1 MSRKEEPQGEPI
13 AGNGRKPQQVFEPF
27 QRGLPEL
34 GSYFRSL
41 WARRD
46 FIVEYARS
54 DLHQRQYGTALG
66 QLWLILTPLALSGVY
81 YLLLIIIGAK
91 GGPERYAHL
100 TGTLFLFYLITNS
113 ITSGAR
119 SLTSGSKLILN
130 AAFPRLVLPIAEALI
145 ALMKFAPT
153 LIVYLGIH
161 IALGLPFTI
170 YMLWAP
176 LLILLTLF
184 FATCGAILASIINVY
199 FRDAQNLLPYFT
211 RTVLYLSPVLYTS
224 ADLDE
229 RLRFLEV
236 VNPIFPILDTWSAVM
251 VRGEAPALDAI
262 FLASGWSLAI
272 FAIGTYLFLTR
283 EREFAVRI

>member
-1 MSRKEEPQGEPI
+1 MASNLAPVSTAHRTAVE
-13 AGNGRKPQQVFEPF
+13 VYEPF
-27 QRGLPEL
+27 QRGLPPL
-34 GSYFRSL
+34 GAYLRSL
-41 WARRD
+41 WARRH
-46 FIVEYARS
+46 FIYEYARA

-91 GGPERYAHL
+91 GGPERYGHL

-113 ITSGAR
+113 VTSGAR

-130 AAFPRLVLPIAEALI
+130 AAFPRLVLPITEALI
-145 ALMKFAPT
+145 ALMRFLPT
-153 LIVYLGIH
+153 LFVYLAIH
-161 IALGLPFTI
+161 IILDLPFTMQ
-170 YMLWAP
+170 MLWAP
-176 LLILLTLF
+176 LLIILTFF
-184 FATCGAILASIINVY
+184 FAVSAAILASIVNVY

-224 ADLDE
+224 ADLDD

-236 VNPIFPILDTWSAVM
+236 INPIFPILDTWSAVM
-251 VRGEAPALDAI
+251 VRGEAPQFQTLALA
-262 FLASGWSLAI
+262 LGWSLGF
-272 FAIGTYLFLTR
+272 FAIGTYLFLSR

>member
-1 MSRKEEPQGEPI
+1 MQERRPQE
-13 AGNGRKPQQVFEPF
+13 VYEPF
-27 QRGLPEL
+27 QRGLPHL
-34 GSYFRSL
+34 GTYLRSL

-46 FIVEYARS
+46 FILEYSRA
-54 DLHQRQYGTALG
+54 DLPQRQYGTALG

-81 YLLLIIIGAK
+81 YLLLMIIGAK
-91 GGPERYAHL
+91 GGPERYGHL

-113 ITSGAR
+113 ITSGAK

-130 AAFPRLVLPIAEALI
+130 AAFPRLVLPISEALI

-153 LIVYLGIH
+153 LVVYFGIH
-161 IALGLPFTI
+161 IALGLPFLI
-170 YMLWAP
+170 HMLWAP
-176 LLILLTLF
+176 LLLALTLF
-184 FATCGAILASIINVY
+184 FATSGAILASLINVY

-229 RLRFLEV
+229 RLGFLRV
-236 VNPIFPILDTWSAVM
+236 VNPIFPLLDTWSAVM
-251 VRGEAPALDAI
+251 VRGEAPSIDAI
-262 FLASGWSLAI
+262 LLALGWTLALFSL
-272 FAIGTYLFLTR
+272 GTYLFLSR

>member
-1 MSRKEEPQGEPI
+1 MSTAHRTAVE
-13 AGNGRKPQQVFEPF
+13 VYEPF
-27 QRGLPEL
+27 QRGLPPL
-34 GSYFRSL
+34 GAYLRSL
-41 WARRD
+41 WARRH
-46 FIVEYARS
+46 FIYEYARA

-91 GGPERYAHL
+91 GGPERYGHL

-113 ITSGAR
+113 VTSGAR

-130 AAFPRLVLPIAEALI
+130 AAFPRLVLPITEALI
-145 ALMKFAPT
+145 ALMRFFPT
-153 LIVYLGIH
+153 LFVYLAIH
-161 IALGLPFTI
+161 IILDLPFTMQ
-170 YMLWAP
+170 MLWAP
-176 LLILLTLF
+176 LLIILTFF
-184 FATCGAILASIINVY
+184 FAVSAAILASIVNVY

-224 ADLDE
+224 ADLDD

-236 VNPIFPILDTWSAVM
+236 INPIFPILDTWSAVM
-251 VRGEAPALDAI
+251 VRGEAPQFQTVALA
-262 FLASGWSLAI
+262 LGWSLGF
-272 FAIGTYLFLTR
+272 FAIGTYLFLSR

>member
-1 MSRKEEPQGEPI
+1 M
-13 AGNGRKPQQVFEPF
+13 F
-27 QRGLPEL
+27 
-34 GSYFRSL
+34 
-41 WARRD
+41 
-46 FIVEYARS
+46 EYARA

-66 QLWLILTPLALSGVY
+66 QLWLVLTPLALSGVY

-91 GGPERYAHL
+91 GGPERYGHL

-113 ITSGAR
+113 VTSGAK

-130 AAFPRLVLPIAEALI
+130 AAFPRLVLPITEALI
-145 ALMKFAPT
+145 ALMRFLPT
-153 LIVYLGIH
+153 LLVYLSIH
-161 IALGLPFTI
+161 IILELPFTI
-170 YMLWAP
+170 QMLWAP
-176 LLILLTLF
+176 LLIVLTFF
-184 FATCGAILASIINVY
+184 FALSSSILASIVNVY

-224 ADLDE
+224 ADLSD

-251 VRGEAPALDAI
+251 VRGEAPQLDTLLLAL
-262 FLASGWSLAI
+262 GWSLAI
-272 FAIGTYLFLTR
+272 FALGTFLFLSR

>member
-1 MSRKEEPQGEPI
+1 MESPR
-13 AGNGRKPQQVFEPF
+13 PQQVFEPF
-27 QRGLPEL
+27 RRGLPHL
-34 GSYFRSL
+34 PSYFRSL
-41 WARRD
+41 WERRD
-46 FIVEYARS
+46 FIIEYARA

-91 GGPERYAHL
+91 GGPERFGHL

-153 LIVYLGIH
+153 LLVFLVIH
-161 IALGLPFTI
+161 IALGLPFTLH
-170 YMLWAP
+170 MLWAP
-176 LLILLTLF
+176 LLIALTF
-184 FATCGAILASIINVY
+184 SFAASGAILASIINVY

-224 ADLDE
+224 ADLDS
-229 RLRFLEV
+229 RLRILEV

-251 VRGEAPALDAI
+251 IRGEAPSTSALM
-262 FLASGWSLAI
+262 LALGWTLAFFSL
-272 FAIGTYLFLTR
+272 GTYLFLSR

>member
-1 MSRKEEPQGEPI
+1 VSTAHRTAVE
-13 AGNGRKPQQVFEPF
+13 VYEPF
-27 QRGLPEL
+27 QRGLPPL
-34 GSYFRSL
+34 GAYLRSL
-41 WARRD
+41 WARRH
-46 FIVEYARS
+46 FIYEYARA

-91 GGPERYAHL
+91 GGPERYGHL

-113 ITSGAR
+113 VTSGAR

-130 AAFPRLVLPIAEALI
+130 AAFPRLVLPITEALI
-145 ALMKFAPT
+145 ALMRFFPT
-153 LIVYLGIH
+153 LFVYLAIH
-161 IALGLPFTI
+161 IILDLPFTMQ
-170 YMLWAP
+170 MLWAP
-176 LLILLTLF
+176 LLIILTFF
-184 FATCGAILASIINVY
+184 FAVSAAILASIVNVY

-224 ADLDE
+224 ADLDD

-236 VNPIFPILDTWSAVM
+236 INPIFPILDTWSAVM
-251 VRGEAPALDAI
+251 VRGDAPQFQTVALA
-262 FLASGWSLAI
+262 LGWSLGF
-272 FAIGTYLFLTR
+272 FAIGTYLFLSR

>member
-1 MSRKEEPQGEPI
+1 MNVDERRPQE
-13 AGNGRKPQQVFEPF
+13 VYEPF
-27 QRGLPEL
+27 QRGLPHL
-34 GSYFRSL
+34 GTYFRSL

-46 FIVEYARS
+46 FIIEYSRA

-81 YLLLIIIGAK
+81 YLLLMIIGVK
-91 GGPERYAHL
+91 GGPERFGHL

-130 AAFPRLVLPIAEALI
+130 AAFPRLVLPISETLI

-153 LIVYLGIH
+153 LLVYFAIH
-161 IALGLPFTI
+161 LALNLPFTI

-176 LLILLTLF
+176 LLIALTTF
-184 FATCGAILASIINVY
+184 FAASGAILASIINVY

-224 ADLDE
+224 ADIDS
-229 RLRFLEV
+229 RLRILEV
-236 VNPIFPILDTWSAVM
+236 ANPIFPILDTWSAVM
-251 VRGEAPALDAI
+251 IRGEAPSLSALM
-262 FLASGWSLAI
+262 LATGWTLAL
-272 FAIGTYLFLTR
+272 FSIGTYLFLSR

>member
-1 MSRKEEPQGEPI
+1 MDER
-13 AGNGRKPQQVFEPF
+13 RPQQVFEPF
-27 QRGLPEL
+27 QRGLPHL
-34 GSYFRSL
+34 TSYFRSL

-46 FIVEYARS
+46 FIIEYARA

-91 GGPERYAHL
+91 GGPERYGHL

-130 AAFPRLVLPIAEALI
+130 AAFPRLVLPIAETLI

-153 LIVYLGIH
+153 LLVFLAIH
-161 IALGLPFTI
+161 LVLDLPFTL

-176 LLILLTLF
+176 LLIALTLF
-184 FATCGAILASIINVY
+184 FAASGAILASIVNVY

-224 ADLDE
+224 ADLDS
-229 RLRFLEV
+229 RLRILEV
-236 VNPIFPILDTWSAVM
+236 VNPIFPLLDTWSAVM
-251 VRGEAPALDAI
+251 IRGEAPSISALM
-262 FLASGWSLAI
+262 LALGWTLGLFSL
-272 FAIGTYLFLTR
+272 GTYLFLSR

>member
-1 MSRKEEPQGEPI
+1 MDESR
-13 AGNGRKPQQVFEPF
+13 PQQVFEPF
-27 QRGLPEL
+27 QRGLPHL
-34 GSYFRSL
+34 ASYFRSL

-46 FIVEYARS
+46 FIIEYARA

-66 QLWLILTPLALSGVY
+66 QLWLVLTPLALSGVY
-81 YLLLIIIGAK
+81 YMLLIIIGAK
-91 GGPERYAHL
+91 GGPERYGHL

-153 LIVYLGIH
+153 LLVFLAIH
-161 IALGLPFTI
+161 IALDLPFTI
-170 YMLWAP
+170 QMLWAP
-176 LLILLTLF
+176 ILIAMTFLF
-184 FATCGAILASIINVY
+184 AASGAILASIINVY

-224 ADLDE
+224 ADLDS
-229 RLRFLEV
+229 RLRILEV
-236 VNPIFPILDTWSAVM
+236 ANPIFPLLDTWSAVM
-251 VRGEAPALDAI
+251 IRGESPSSSALMLALGWTLALFSLGTYI
-262 FLASGWSLAI
+262 FLS
-272 FAIGTYLFLTR
+272 R
-283 EREFAVRI
+283 EREFALRI

>member
-1 MSRKEEPQGEPI
+1 MSTAHRTAVE
-13 AGNGRKPQQVFEPF
+13 VYEPF
-27 QRGLPEL
+27 QRGLPPL
-34 GSYFRSL
+34 GAYLRSL
-41 WARRD
+41 WARRH
-46 FIVEYARS
+46 FIYEYARA

-91 GGPERYAHL
+91 GGPERYGHL

-113 ITSGAR
+113 VTSGAR

-130 AAFPRLVLPIAEALI
+130 AAFPRLVLPITEALI
-145 ALMKFAPT
+145 ALMRFLPT
-153 LIVYLGIH
+153 LSVYLAIH
-161 IALGLPFTI
+161 IILDLPFTMQ
-170 YMLWAP
+170 MLWAP
-176 LLILLTLF
+176 LLIILTFF
-184 FATCGAILASIINVY
+184 FAVSAAILASIVNVY

-224 ADLDE
+224 ADLDD

-236 VNPIFPILDTWSAVM
+236 INPIFPILDTWSAVM
-251 VRGEAPALDAI
+251 VRGDAPQFQTVALA
-262 FLASGWSLAI
+262 LGWSLGF
-272 FAIGTYLFLTR
+272 FAIGTYLFLSR

>member
-1 MSRKEEPQGEPI
+1 MEQRRPQE
-13 AGNGRKPQQVFEPF
+13 VFEPF
-27 QRGLPEL
+27 QRGLPHL
-34 GSYFRSL
+34 SSYFRSL

-46 FIVEYARS
+46 FIIEYARA

-91 GGPERYAHL
+91 GGPERYGHL

-153 LIVYLGIH
+153 LLVFLAIH
-161 IALGLPFTI
+161 IALDLPFTL

-176 LLILLTLF
+176 LLIALTLF
-184 FATCGAILASIINVY
+184 FAASGAILASIINVY

-224 ADLDE
+224 ADLDS
-229 RLRFLEV
+229 RLRILEV
-236 VNPIFPILDTWSAVM
+236 VNPIFPLLDTWSAVM
-251 VRGEAPALDAI
+251 IRGEAPSTSALMLALGWTLGI
-262 FLASGWSLAI
+262 FSL
-272 FAIGTYLFLTR
+272 GTYLFLSR